1 MKKTNN
7 KPDDKT
13 SNHTRLNRQ
22 PRDGEPQSEILLT
35 EPSQPLN
42 RFVTPAVYGQ
52 QVVGKSPGGPLD
64 QFSWLQTQSLLQYP
78 SNDQVVSWELCWP
91 DRVVFQRDCWIVTTG
106 APRAWRLGGDLIE
119 HGQVVK
125 ASQNMILSWGRAL
138 RGFRSYFS
146 CTAVTVDNQSL
157 GARQRG
163 STMKLFSWVLPRR
176 VRVLLGP
183 EAVWQL
189 DACQSTLERLL
200 NTPWRVSPQ
209 SNAMGLRLLPIDGQG
224 GFQSP
229 TQMISQPVNDGTVQ
243 LTPTEA
249 IVLLRD
255 RQTIGGYLR
264 LLNVISADIDLLAQ
278 YQPGELIRF
287 ELVTEEEAVAV
298 AALKK
303 ACFREWCERA
313 CVPG

>member
-1 MKKTNN
+1 
-7 KPDDKT
+7 
-13 SNHTRLNRQ
+13 
-22 PRDGEPQSEILLT
+22 
-35 EPSQPLN
+35 
-42 RFVTPAVYGQ
+42 
-52 QVVGKSPGGPLD
+52 
-64 QFSWLQTQSLLQYP
+64 
-78 SNDQVVSWELCWP
+78 
-91 DRVVFQRDCWIVTTG
+91 
-106 APRAWRLGGDLIE
+106 
-119 HGQVVK
+119 
-125 ASQNMILSWGRAL
+125 
-138 RGFRSYFS
+138 
-146 CTAVTVDNQSL
+146 
-157 GARQRG
+157 
-163 STMKLFSWVLPRR
+163 MKLFSWVLPRR

-189 DACQSTLERLL
+189 DACQPTLERLL
-200 NTPWRVSPQ
+200 NTPWRLSPQ

-255 RQTIGGYLR
+255 RQTIGGYPR

-303 ACFREWCERA
+303 ICFRKWCESA
-313 CVPG
+313 VSG